1 MLRSF
6 CFSDGLFFLGEYPVL
21 SFNFLFLS
29 LLIFLYH
36 RLKTSL
42 YYSFINYWEVPNF
55 CGLILILCETT
66 HHFFLLFLSPRRIL
80 LFSLSFNGIWFF
92 FSDSWFGWH
101 FIFLCLSPSISLLFV
116 LFSSGA
122 FPALPSL
129 FFYYFLFWQCSFN
142 TQLVVVAASVL
153 REGKWLFLS

>member
-6 CFSDGLFFLGEYPVL
+6 CFSNGLFFLGEYPIL

-36 RLKTSL
+36 LLRTSL
-42 YYSFINYWEVPNF
+42 YYSFINFWEVPNF

-80 LFSLSFNGIWFF
+80 LFSLSFYGIWFF
-92 FSDSWFGWH
+92 FWDSWFGWH

-116 LFSSGA
+116 FFPMELF
-122 FPALPSL
+122 LPSHPY
-129 FFYYFLFWQCSFN
+129 FFIIFFFDN
-142 TQLVVVAASVL
+142 AVL
-153 REGKWLFLS
+153 ILSLLW